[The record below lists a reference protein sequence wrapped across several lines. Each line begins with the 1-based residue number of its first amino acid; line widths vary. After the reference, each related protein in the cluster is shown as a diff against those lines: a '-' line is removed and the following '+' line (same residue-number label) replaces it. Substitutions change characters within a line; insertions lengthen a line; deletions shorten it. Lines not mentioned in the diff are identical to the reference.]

1 MRILFLG
8 VGKMGLPMA
17 SHLQQAGHALTV
29 HDLDPQRLQLASAA
43 GLQSMQNLQQALQQ
57 VDVVISSLP
66 HDQALL
72 IQHCSSVHTCFM
84 RFAID
89 VVYLDKQMLI
99 VKLDRNVPP
108 WRMRW
113 GGNDAQHTLEMSAGG
128 IDRFK
133 LHIGGT
139 ID

>member
-1 MRILFLG
+1 MAQQPIYIIQATGFWQRFR
-8 VGKMGLPMA
+8 GLMLA
-17 SHLQQAGHALTV
+17 NALPC
-29 HDLDPQRLQLASAA
+29 H
-43 GLQSMQNLQQALQQ
+43 
-57 VDVVISSLP
+57 
-66 HDQALL
+66 QALL

-89 VVYLDKQMLI
+89 VVYLNEQMLI
-99 VKLDRNVPP
+99 VQLDRNVPP

-113 GGNDAQHTLEMSAGG
+113 GGKGAQHTLEMSAGG

>member
-1 MRILFLG
+1 
-8 VGKMGLPMA
+8 
-17 SHLQQAGHALTV
+17 
-29 HDLDPQRLQLASAA
+29 
-43 GLQSMQNLQQALQQ
+43 
-57 VDVVISSLP
+57 
-66 HDQALL
+66 
-72 IQHCSSVHTCFM
+72 M

-89 VVYLDKQMLI
+89 VVYLNEQMLI

-113 GGNDAQHTLEMSAGG
+113 GGKGAQHTLEMSAGG

>member
-1 MRILFLG
+1 MAQQPIHIYQATGFWQRFR
-8 VGKMGLPMA
+8 GLMCK
-17 SHLQQAGHALTV
+17 SAL
-29 HDLDPQRLQLASAA
+29 PC
-43 GLQSMQNLQQALQQ
+43 
-57 VDVVISSLP
+57 
-66 HDQALL
+66 DQALL
-72 IQHCSSVHTCFM
+72 IQNCSSVHTCFM
-84 RFAID
+84 RFVID

-113 GGNDAQHTLEMSAGG
+113 GGKDARHTLEMSAGS

-133 LHIGGT
+133 LHIGGA

>member
-1 MRILFLG
+1 MAHQLIHIIQATGFWQRFR
-8 VGKMGLPMA
+8 GLM
-17 SHLQQAGHALTV
+17 LVNAL
-29 HDLDPQRLQLASAA
+29 PC
-43 GLQSMQNLQQALQQ
+43 
-57 VDVVISSLP
+57 
-66 HDQALL
+66 DQALL

-89 VVYLDKQMLI
+89 VVYLNKQMLI

-113 GGNDAQHTLEMSAGG
+113 GGKDARHTLEMSAGS

-133 LHIGGT
+133 LHIGGA

>member
-1 MRILFLG
+1 MAQLPIHIIQATGFWQRFC
-8 VGKMGLPMA
+8 GLM
-17 SHLQQAGHALTV
+17 
-29 HDLDPQRLQLASAA
+29 LANA
-43 GLQSMQNLQQALQQ
+43 
-57 VDVVISSLP
+57 LP

-89 VVYLDKQMLI
+89 VVYLNEQMLI

-113 GGNDAQHTLEMSAGG
+113 GGKGAQHTLEMSAGG